1 MATQKQPI
9 TVTTTVKAPIEKVWK
24 YWTHPEHI
32 TQWNNASDDWFT
44 PHASNDLRPEGK
56 FNFRME
62 ARDGSFGF
70 DFDGIYNAVKEHEI
84 IEYSIIDGRKVS
96 IRFESDGSQTTI
108 TETFEAE
115 NENSTE
121 LQQKGWQSILDNFKK
136 YTESN

>member
-44 PHASNDLRPEGK
+44 PRASNDLRPEGK

-70 DFDGIYNAVKEHEI
+70 DFEGIYNAVKEHEMI
-84 IEYSIIDGRKVS
+84 AYSIIDGRKVS
-96 IRFESDGSQTTI
+96 IRFESEGSQTTV

-115 NENSTE
+115 NENSIE

>member
-24 YWTHPEHI
+24 YWTRPEHI

-44 PHASNDLRPEGK
+44 PRASNDLRPEGK

-62 ARDGSFGF
+62 ARNGSFGF
-70 DFDGIYNAVKEHEI
+70 DFEGIYNTVKEHEM

-96 IRFESDGSQTTI
+96 IRFESDGSQTTV

-115 NENSTE
+115 NENSME

>member
-32 TQWNNASDDWFT
+32 KQWNNASDDWFT
-44 PHASNDLRPEGK
+44 PRASNDLRPEGK

-70 DFDGIYNAVKEHEI
+70 DFEGIYNAVKEHEMI
-84 IEYSIIDGRKVS
+84 AYSIIDGRKVS
-96 IRFESDGSQTTI
+96 IRFESDGSQTTV

-115 NENSTE
+115 NENSIE

>member
-24 YWTHPEHI
+24 YWTCPEHI

-44 PHASNDLRPEGK
+44 PHANNDLRPEGK

-70 DFDGIYNAVKEHEI
+70 DFEGIYIAVKEHER
-84 IEYSIIDGRKVS
+84 IEYSIIDGRKVN
-96 IRFESDGSQTTI
+96 IHFESDGSQTTV

>member
-1 MATQKQPI
+1 
-9 TVTTTVKAPIEKVWK
+9 
-24 YWTHPEHI
+24 
-32 TQWNNASDDWFT
+32 
-44 PHASNDLRPEGK
+44 
-56 FNFRME
+56 
-62 ARDGSFGF
+62 
-70 DFDGIYNAVKEHEI
+70 
-84 IEYSIIDGRKVS
+84 VS